1 MTKLGNFPSFKLIFI
16 IFANCMQVDIS
27 NIITR
32 LCTVIIMGCT
42 FSSHAY
48 ETCLIVFNEASYS
61 FSGMALSYEHYLTND
76 SFAEISLKGETG
88 EMFMGRTEI
97 PGVSASFTWNMKI
110 YDWTSRNGNTVSIF
124 AGPGLTAGWG
134 EDLKKPS
141 GGFIGLKGR
150 VGGECSF
157 NRKVIISVS
166 VSPVIGTHA
175 VLLED
180 SIRMT
185 YYRNGLLGAVIPE
198 IGIKYRFGR

>member
-1 MTKLGNFPSFKLIFI
+1 MTKLGIFPSFKLIFI
-16 IFANCMQVDIS
+16 IFANCMQVDML

-32 LCTVIIMGCT
+32 VCTVIIMGCT
-42 FSSHAY
+42 SVSYAY
-48 ETCLIVFNEASYS
+48 AQPKSLGTSYS

-166 VSPVIGTHA
+166 ISPVIGTHA

>member
-1 MTKLGNFPSFKLIFI
+1 MTKLGIFPSFKLIFI
-16 IFANCMQVDIS
+16 IFANCMQVDML
-27 NIITR
+27 NVITR
-32 LCTVIIMGCT
+32 VCTVIIMGCT
-42 FSSHAY
+42 YVSYAY
-48 ETCLIVFNEASYS
+48 AQPKSLGTSYS

-97 PGVSASFTWNMKI
+97 PGVSASFTWNMNI

-134 EDLKKPS
+134 EDLRKQS

-157 NRKVIISVS
+157 NRKVIISFS

-185 YYRNGLLGAVIPE
+185 YYRYGLLGAVIPE

>member
-16 IFANCMQVDIS
+16 IFANCMQVDML

-32 LCTVIIMGCT
+32 VCTVIIMGCT
-42 FSSHAY
+42 SVSYAY
-48 ETCLIVFNEASYS
+48 AQPKSLGTSYS

-134 EDLKKPS
+134 EDLRKQS

-175 VLLED
+175 ALLED

>member
-1 MTKLGNFPSFKLIFI
+1 MTKLGIFPSFKLIFI
-16 IFANCMQVDIS
+16 IFANCMQVDML

-32 LCTVIIMGCT
+32 VCTVIIMGCT
-42 FSSHAY
+42 SVSYAY
-48 ETCLIVFNEASYS
+48 AQPKSLGTSYS

>member
-48 ETCLIVFNEASYS
+48 AQPKSMGTSYS
-61 FSGMALSYEHYLTND
+61 FSGISLSYEHYLTAD
-76 SFAEISLKGETG
+76 SFAEISLKGEMG

-97 PGVSASFTWNMKI
+97 PGVSASFIWNMKI

-134 EDLKKPS
+134 EDLRKQS

-166 VSPVIGTHA
+166 VSPVIGSHA

>member
-16 IFANCMQVDIS
+16 IFANCMQVDML

-32 LCTVIIMGCT
+32 VCTVIIMGCT
-42 FSSHAY
+42 SVSYAY
-48 ETCLIVFNEASYS
+48 AQPKSLGTSYS

-124 AGPGLTAGWG
+124 AGPGLTTGWG
-134 EDLKKPS
+134 EDLRKQS

-175 VLLED
+175 ALLED

>member
-1 MTKLGNFPSFKLIFI
+1 MTKLGIFPSFKLIFI

-48 ETCLIVFNEASYS
+48 AQPKSMGTSYS
-61 FSGMALSYEHYLTND
+61 FSGMALSYEHYLSND

-124 AGPGLTAGWG
+124 AGPGLTAGWC